1 MSTFSFAPH
10 EIFEIIAKTE
20 ITVARFYEYLANMG
34 LGEEASKVFR
44 SLSAEESEHGMLF
57 QKMAQSQKESHD
69 ISKEFSVNMREI
81 LENAIA
87 RIDRSLLL
95 LTPVD
100 RKNVDLFQCLGVAIR
115 HEKDSIM
122 VYQEMRTAMPH
133 EFSDVF
139 EKTIA
144 IEKEHLKVLE
154 KVLKDMRQE

>member
-1 MSTFSFAPH
+1 MGAFSFAPH

-20 ITVARFYEYLANMG
+20 TTVSRFYEYLAGMG

-44 SLSAEESEHGMLF
+44 TLSEEEAGHGTLF
-57 QKMAQSQKESHD
+57 LEMARSQKESHD
-69 ISKEFSVNMREI
+69 VAREFSVNMREI

-100 RKNVDLFQCLGVAIR
+100 RKNVDLRQCLGVAIR
-115 HEKDSIM
+115 HEKDSIT
-122 VYQEMRTAMPH
+122 VYQEMRIAMPH

-144 IEKEHLKVLE
+144 IEKVHLKILE
-154 KVLKDMRQE
+154 KVLNGRPQE